1 MDCLGHGR
9 RNQDICRRGCGTD
22 DKSRNGCPTYQAVI
36 VGDSETDIIA
46 GQNASVKTV
55 LVSYG
60 YFHIPHKQLGADII
74 IDRFADL
81 PMALDQLANT

>member
-1 MDCLGHGR
+1 M
-9 RNQDICRRGCGTD
+9 
-22 DKSRNGCPTYQAVI
+22 

-60 YFHIPHKQLGADII
+60 YCHIPHKQLGADII
-74 IDRFADL
+74 IDRCADL
-81 PMALDQLANT
+81 PMALDQLANTRGVTTSIWFGQFTKQRQMI

>member
-1 MDCLGHGR
+1 M
-9 RNQDICRRGCGTD
+9 
-22 DKSRNGCPTYQAVI
+22 

-60 YFHIPHKQLGADII
+60 YCHIPHKQLGAEII

-81 PMALDQLANT
+81 SMALDQLVNT